1 MFLDEEKKG
10 VEGKF
15 YELSKEVIVS
25 VNLSLYDLEFVKSC
39 NTLRLYILNE
49 STNTATL
56 DECASVDRA
65 LGPLIES
72 NSWIPESL
80 VLEVS
85 SPGIFRKLK
94 SHDHFL
100 RAKGSMVELLLDKDL
115 NLSSSEIGKKIKN
128 KKKIRAKIMEV
139 NKQEIEIELDGEKVA
154 IDFNDIKKASLSPD
168 INF

>member
-10 VEGKF
+10 IEGKF
-15 YELSKEVIVS
+15 YELSKEVIAG
-25 VNLSLYDLEFVKSC
+25 VNLSLYDLEFVKSS
-39 NTLRLYILNE
+39 NTLRIYILNE

-56 DECASVDRA
+56 EECASVDRA
-65 LGPLIES
+65 MGPLIES

-85 SPGIFRKLK
+85 SPGIFRKLT

-100 RAKGSMVELLLDKDL
+100 RAKGSMVELILNKDL

-128 KKKIRAKIMEV
+128 KKKIRAMILEI
-139 NKQEIEIELDGEKVA
+139 NKQDIEIELDGEKVA